1 MKSRKIYYSLLA
13 ITIVILCLAPLLMF
27 TSGCKTTS
35 TVTPTTNTVTGVVTL
50 TTNTVQV
57 VDPVA
62 LSLAV
67 AGSEGITAI
76 AVTTVVKKDPGAI
89 PVLKD
94 AQTALTGVLTGASA
108 SSTSQVLAT
117 LGQSNDATL
126 SAAMTP
132 IIQQISVLEQGLIAR
147 FGAQAGG
154 QITLAIASA
163 VNAGITVGLAGK

>member
-1 MKSRKIYYSLLA
+1 MSTALA
-13 ITIVILCLAPLLMF
+13 IAALPLLIVGN
-27 TSGCKTTS
+27 GCKTTS
-35 TVTPTTNTVTGVVTL
+35 AVTSATNTVTGVVTL

-76 AVTTVVKKDPGAI
+76 AVTTVVQKDPQAV

-94 AQTALTGVLTGASA
+94 VQLALTGVLTGASTN
-108 SSTSQVLAT
+108 STSQVLST
-117 LGQSNDATL
+117 LGKSSDATL

-154 QITLAIASA
+154 QITLAIANA